1 MLVRLKVA
9 TVKRHV
15 VLYVYA
21 IALFALLD
29 RFNIIAYLALE
40 ADVRHEAIARL
51 RIYARHIARVR
62 VPVGIS
68 VFNIKKNYEFIA
80 VPDGFH
86 FYLSSFFV

>member
-9 TVKRHV
+9 PVKRHV

-21 IALFALLD
+21 IAFFALLD

-51 RIYARHIARVR
+51 RIYARHISRIRVA
-62 VPVGIS
+62 VGVA
-68 VFNIKKNYEFIA
+68 VFNVEEYHEFIA
-80 VPDGFH
+80 VFDGFH
-86 FYLSSFFV
+86 CYLSSFFV